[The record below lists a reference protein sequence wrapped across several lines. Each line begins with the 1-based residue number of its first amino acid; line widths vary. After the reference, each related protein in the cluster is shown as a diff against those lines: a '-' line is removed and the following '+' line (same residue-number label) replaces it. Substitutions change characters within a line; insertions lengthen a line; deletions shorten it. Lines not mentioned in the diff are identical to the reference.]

1 MKRASVHLIF
11 SAVALCCAGGAA
23 FDGVRL
29 LRAQRVNEAIAA
41 AAGVAGKADLAGKAA
56 GSTGSTGNTG
66 TSAPADAPRDARND
80 GAARE
85 VRLARAIAL
94 SKAGAYDT
102 AGPLFDDLI
111 REEHLDEVGR
121 AALFDL
127 GNMYLR
133 EGMGHS
139 TSGTVQSVAM
149 VEEAKA
155 RYRTLLRATPDDWDA
170 RYNLERALWL
180 APETHSSAEAAE
192 IKEQHNVRLRGA
204 QSEDLP

>member
-1 MKRASVHLIF
+1 M
-11 SAVALCCAGGAA
+11 
-23 FDGVRL
+23 
-29 LRAQRVNEAIAA
+29 AA
-41 AAGVAGKADLAGKAA
+41 AAGQMINATGKEGTAGL
-56 GSTGSTGNTG
+56 
-66 TSAPADAPRDARND
+66 PRNERND
-80 GAARE
+80 GAPRE

-94 SKAGAYDT
+94 SKASAYDT
-102 AGPLFDDLI
+102 AGPLFEDLI
-111 REEHLDEVGR
+111 SDTRLDEVGR

-139 TSGTVQSVAM
+139 PSGTVQSVAM

-155 RYRTLLRATPDDWDA
+155 RYRTLLRAAPDDWDA

-180 APETHSSAEAAE
+180 APEARTASDTPEV
-192 IKEQHNVRLRGA
+192 KEQHNVHLSGA